1 MTAAVAPVAASPGN
15 DSAARPS
22 RMALLLEHSGA
33 RIGGTLFL
41 LAALMALFAP
51 LIAPNDPQAIAPF
64 ERLQGPSAAFWFGT
78 DQLGRDVLS
87 RTIHG
92 AQVSMAVGLMVTI
105 CAVSVGVALGLVTG
119 FVRWIDGVVMR
130 LMDALMAIPSIL
142 LAIALIA
149 LTGASIRNIVIAIT
163 VAEIPRVTR
172 LVRGLVMALRDQLFV
187 EAARASGTTSLAI
200 VLRHILPNTLAPL
213 LVQASYV
220 FAAAVMTEAILSF
233 IGAGVPPDM
242 PSWGNIIAE
251 GRSVFR
257 IAPHIVLFP
266 SLVLSAMV
274 LAVNLL
280 GDGLRDTF
288 DPRFARHG

>member
-22 RMALLLEHSGA
+22 RMAVLLEHSGA

-41 LAALMALFAP
+41 LAVAMALFAP
-51 LIAPNDPQAIAPF
+51 LIAPYDPQAIAPF

-187 EAARASGTTSLAI
+187 EAARASGTTSFTI

-242 PSWGNIIAE
+242 ASWGNIIAE

>member
-1 MTAAVAPVAASPGN
+1 MSAAVHPAQPALAA
-15 DSAARPS
+15 ATRPS
-22 RMALLLEHSGA
+22 WLALLLEHSGA
-33 RIGGTLFL
+33 RLGGALCL
-41 LAALMALFAP
+41 LAILAAIAAP
-51 LIAPNDPQAIAPF
+51 LLAPHDPQAISPF
-64 ERLQGPSAAFWFGT
+64 DRMQGPSAAFWFGT
-78 DQLGRDVLS
+78 DQIGRDVFS
-87 RTIHG
+87 RTLYG
-92 AQVSMAVGLMVTI
+92 ARVSLMVGLAVTF
-105 CAVSVGVALGLVTG
+105 CAVSLGVALGLVTG
-119 FVRWIDGVVMR
+119 FVRWVDAVVMR

-172 LVRGLVMALRDQLFV
+172 LVRGLVIGLRDRPFI
-187 EAARASGTTSLAI
+187 EAARAAGTPGPQI
-200 VLRHILPNTLAPL
+200 VVRHILPNTLAPL

-266 SLVLSAMV
+266 SLVLSIMV

-288 DPRFARHG
+288 DPRFAGNT

>member
-1 MTAAVAPVAASPGN
+1 MTAVVAPVGALP
-15 DSAARPS
+15 DSVAAARPS
-22 RMALLLEHSGA
+22 RLVLLLEHAGA
-33 RIGGTLFL
+33 RIGGGLFL
-41 LAALMALFAP
+41 LAVALALFAP
-51 LIAPNDPQAIAPF
+51 LIAPYDPQAIAPF
-64 ERLQGPSAAFWFGT
+64 ERLQGPSTAFWFGT

-92 AQVSMAVGLMVTI
+92 ARVSMAVGLAVTI
-105 CAVSVGVALGLVTG
+105 CAVSLGVALGLVTG
-119 FVRWIDGVVMR
+119 FVRWIDGPVMR

-172 LVRGLVMALRDQLFV
+172 LVRGLVMSLRDQLFV

-251 GRSVFR
+251 GRGVFR

>member
-1 MTAAVAPVAASPGN
+1 MTGVAGPLPAG
-15 DSAARPS
+15 DQSAIARPS
-22 RMALLLEHSGA
+22 RLTLLLEHPGA
-33 RIGGTLFL
+33 RLGGALCLLAL
-41 LAALMALFAP
+41 LAALAAP
-51 LIAPNDPQAIAPF
+51 QLAPHDPQVISPF
-64 ERLQGPSAAFWFGT
+64 DRLQGPSATYWFGT
-78 DQLGRDVLS
+78 DQIGRDVLS
-87 RTIHG
+87 RTIYG
-92 AQVSMAVGLMVTI
+92 ARVSMAVGLAVTI
-105 CAVSVGVALGLVTG
+105 CAVTLGVALGLVTG
-119 FVRWIDGVVMR
+119 FVRWVDAVVMR

-149 LTGASIRNIVIAIT
+149 LTGASVRNIVIAIT
-163 VAEIPRVTR
+163 VAEVPRVTR
-172 LVRGLVMALRDQLFV
+172 LVRSLVIGLRDQPFI
-187 EAARASGTTSLAI
+187 EAARAAGTPAPVI

-233 IGAGVPPDM
+233 IGAGVPPGM

-288 DPRFARHG
+288 DPRFAGHQ

>member
-1 MTAAVAPVAASPGN
+1 M
-15 DSAARPS
+15 
-22 RMALLLEHSGA
+22 
-33 RIGGTLFL
+33 
-41 LAALMALFAP
+41 
-51 LIAPNDPQAIAPF
+51 
-64 ERLQGPSAAFWFGT
+64 QGPSQAFWFGT
-78 DQLGRDVLS
+78 DQIGRDIFS
-87 RTIHG
+87 RTIYG
-92 AQVSMAVGLMVTI
+92 ARVSLLVGLAVTF
-105 CAVSVGVALGLVTG
+105 CAVSLGVALGLVTG
-119 FVRWIDGVVMR
+119 FVRWIDAVVMR

-149 LTGASIRNIVIAIT
+149 LTGASVRNIVIAIT

-172 LVRGLVMALRDQLFV
+172 LVRGLVIGLRDQPFI
-187 EAARASGTTSLAI
+187 EAARASGTPGAQI
-200 VLRHILPNTLAPL
+200 VIRHILPNTLAPL

-266 SLVLSAMV
+266 SLVLSLMV

-280 GDGLRDTF
+280 GDGLRDSF
-288 DPRFARHG
+288 DPRFAGNA